1 MLRSHHH
8 QSVKAAIEAHRSP
21 VTSGKADNYI
31 TEHDRL
37 KAVLGDDSFPCNVRY
52 LSDVYNSKGYN
63 LQYSVMSDLHATD
76 FLPTFINVNLDLAT
90 LFNGTSVPK
99 ILSFG
104 AFALNFYPY
113 LVSHAR
119 SGEPNTYKKT
129 INVPPAITKPRF
141 VNTGH
146 ALTGVLEAPDLGFT
160 LITDQETKTRI
171 CNFWGELLDS
181 DLSPTPLPNSH
192 LGVGCSTLVCRGH

>member
-1 MLRSHHH
+1 MLRSQHY

-31 TEHDRL
+31 TERDRL
-37 KAVLGDDSFPCNVRY
+37 KAISGDNSFPCNLRY

-76 FLPTFINVNLDLAT
+76 FLPTFINLNLDLAT

-99 ILSFG
+99 IPSFG
-104 AFALNFYPY
+104 ASALNYYPY

-119 SGEPNTYKKT
+119 SGEPDTYKKA
-129 INVPPAITKPRF
+129 INVPLAITKPRS
-141 VNTGH
+141 VNTRH
-146 ALTGVLEAPDLGFT
+146 ALTGVLEASDLGFT
-160 LITDQETKTRI
+160 LITDQETKREFVT
-171 CNFWGELLDS
+171 F
-181 DLSPTPLPNSH
+181 
-192 LGVGCSTLVCRGH
+192 GVSCLTVTCRPHQCQIHI